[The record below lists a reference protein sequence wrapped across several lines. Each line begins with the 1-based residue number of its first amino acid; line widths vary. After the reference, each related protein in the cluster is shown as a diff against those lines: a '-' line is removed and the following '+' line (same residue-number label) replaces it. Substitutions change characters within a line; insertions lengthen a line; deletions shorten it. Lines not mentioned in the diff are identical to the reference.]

1 MKMFKLGFR
10 KLSILSKILGM
21 THRVGG
27 EWGNLVC
34 VIMTHFPQKPIC
46 DSPLTQ
52 ITFHVV
58 KKSYVPVTSK
68 DIFLLFIIL
77 FLYLI

>member
-34 VIMTHFPQKPIC
+34 LIMTHFPQKPVC

-58 KKSYVPVTSK
+58 KN
-68 DIFLLFIIL
+68 LMCE
-77 FLYLI
+77 